1 MNCAEF
7 QRELPEFMEEGGN
20 AASQAHLNDCRDCS
34 GLVSSLEAIIRE
46 AKELQT
52 SEEPSPRV
60 WNSIEIILRQEK
72 LIREPQTSG
81 HRSILPSLRQHW
93 GALAWLVPT
102 AAALLVGVGILLYQQ
117 RPDNGRRAAVAK
129 PAGPAA
135 GANIQTAD
143 VSDEQLLQE
152 VSARAPMMRA
162 AYESNLRDVNNYIRD
177 AQDSVNADP
186 NDEEAQQALMM
197 GSTARLNEEKKP
209 AELTRHTIAR
219 EIEAAFAAE
228 ASSGPIRLPATI
240 FVVDA
245 RHPVSPQ

>member
-20 AASQAHLNDCRDCS
+20 AASQAHLNDCRNCS
-34 GLVSSLEAIIRE
+34 GLVSSLEAIIQE
-46 AKELQT
+46 AKELQA

-60 WNSIEIILRQEK
+60 WNSIEIVLRQEK
-72 LIREPQTSG
+72 LIREPQASG

-93 GALAWLVPT
+93 GAMAWLVPA
-102 AAALLVGVGILLYQQ
+102 AAALLVGAGILVYQQ
-117 RPDNGRRAAVAK
+117 RPNNGQRTVAK
-129 PAGPAA
+129 APAGASIVP
-135 GANIQTAD
+135 AD

-186 NDEEAQQALMM
+186 NDEEAQQALMDAYGQKSM
-197 GSTARLNEEKKP
+197 IYEMALDRS
-209 AELTRHTIAR
+209 
-219 EIEAAFAAE
+219 
-228 ASSGPIRLPATI
+228 LP
-240 FVVDA
+240 
-245 RHPVSPQ
+245 

>member
-7 QRELPEFMEEGGN
+7 QHELPEFMEEGGN
-20 AASQAHLNDCRDCS
+20 AASKAHLNDCRDCS

-46 AKELQT
+46 AKELQA

-72 LIREPQTSG
+72 LIREPQPSG
-81 HRSILPSLRQHW
+81 HGSILPSLRQRW
-93 GALAWLVPT
+93 GIMAWLVPT
-102 AAALLVGVGILLYQQ
+102 AAALLVGAGILVYQQ
-117 RPDNGRRAAVAK
+117 RPNNTQGTVAK
-129 PAGPAA
+129 APAAPAA
-135 GANIQTAD
+135 GSIVPAD

-186 NDEEAQQALMM
+186 NDEQAQQALMDAYGQKSM
-197 GSTARLNEEKKP
+197 IYEMALDRS
-209 AELTRHTIAR
+209 
-219 EIEAAFAAE
+219 
-228 ASSGPIRLPATI
+228 LP
-240 FVVDA
+240 
-245 RHPVSPQ
+245 

>member
-1 MNCAEF
+1 MTCAEF

-20 AASQAHLNDCRDCS
+20 AASQAHLKDCRDCS
-34 GLVSSLEAIIRE
+34 GLVSSLEAIVRE
-46 AKELQT
+46 AKELQA

-93 GALAWLVPT
+93 GAMAWLVPT
-102 AAALLVGVGILLYQQ
+102 AAALLVGAGIVVYQQ
-117 RPDNGRRAAVAK
+117 RPNNSRQVAAKLPAPTANVAS
-129 PAGPAA
+129 G
-135 GANIQTAD
+135 D
-143 VSDEQLLQE
+143 MSDEQLLQE

-186 NDEEAQQALMM
+186 NDEEAQQALMDAYGQKSM
-197 GSTARLNEEKKP
+197 IYEMALDRS
-209 AELTRHTIAR
+209 
-219 EIEAAFAAE
+219 
-228 ASSGPIRLPATI
+228 LP
-240 FVVDA
+240 
-245 RHPVSPQ
+245 